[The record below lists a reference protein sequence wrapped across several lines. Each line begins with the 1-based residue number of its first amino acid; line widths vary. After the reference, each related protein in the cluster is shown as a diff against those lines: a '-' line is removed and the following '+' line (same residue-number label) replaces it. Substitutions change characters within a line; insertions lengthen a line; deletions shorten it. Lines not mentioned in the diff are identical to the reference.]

1 MNKRFRIVQTNT
13 WTGSRKLENL
23 CRETLNTRILGFFV
37 TFLLRGAKVVVFVLL
52 TNVSSFF
59 FHIIPTGKCDY

>member
-23 CRETLNTRILGFFV
+23 CSETLNTRILGFF
-37 TFLLRGAKVVVFVLL
+37 LLLFYFEVQRLSF
-52 TNVSSFF
+52 SFF
-59 FHIIPTGKCDY
+59 